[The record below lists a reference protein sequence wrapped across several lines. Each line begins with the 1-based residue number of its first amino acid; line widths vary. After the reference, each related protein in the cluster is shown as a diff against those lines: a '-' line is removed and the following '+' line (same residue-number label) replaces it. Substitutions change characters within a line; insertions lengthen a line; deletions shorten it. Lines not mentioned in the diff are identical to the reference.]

1 MSVLSV
7 GPGERIRARFRSLG
21 VSPLRP
27 ILMIG
32 VPALVIAAA
41 AAVWLLGGRYVS
53 TDNTYVKAAA
63 VSVSSEVGG
72 RIVKVFVTQNQH
84 VAAGEKILQIDPEP
98 YRIALSEA
106 EAQLAQAAA
115 NVRAMQARYHMTTA
129 QLELAKSNIDY
140 YGKEYERQR
149 SLARNDF
156 ASQAKLDEAKH
167 NYDTATQLSI
177 VLGQSIA
184 EIAANLDGMPEAP
197 VERHSAY
204 MQAKAVRDRAALNLK
219 RATLYAPFGGV
230 LGLQPQVGDHV
241 APGTPIVS
249 LISDD
254 KLWVEANFK
263 ETQLTD
269 VHVGQKARITIDTYP
284 GRTWEGH
291 VESIAQGTG
300 AEFSILPAQNST
312 GNWVKVVQR
321 IPVRIAI
328 DRAAGDPAIR
338 AGMSSEVEIDTASNP
353 RIQAAQESE
362 RSDRS

>member
-1 MSVLSV
+1 MSALLA
-7 GPGERIRARFRSLG
+7 GAGERIRARFGRLDS
-21 VSPLRP
+21 SRLRP

-32 VPALVIAAA
+32 VPLLVIVAGATFYFA
-41 AAVWLLGGRYVS
+41 GGRYVS
-53 TDNTYVKAAA
+53 TDNAYVKADT
-63 VSVSSEVGG
+63 VSVSPEVGG
-72 RIVKVFVTQNQH
+72 RIVQVFVTQNQH
-84 VAAGEKILQIDPEP
+84 VAAGEKILQLDPEP

-115 NVRAMQARYHMTTA
+115 KVRATQARYRMTTA

-167 NYDTATQLSI
+167 NYDTAMQLSV

-184 EIAANLDGMPEAP
+184 EIAANLDDMPEAP

-219 RATLYAPFGGV
+219 HATLYAPFGGV
-230 LGLQPQVGDHV
+230 LGSRPQVGDNV

-269 VHVGQKARITIDTYP
+269 VHAGQKVSITIDTYP
-284 GRTWEGH
+284 DRTWEGH
-291 VESIAQGTG
+291 VASIAQGTG

-338 AGMSSEVEIDTASNP
+338 AGMSSEVEIDTASDT
-353 RIQAAQESE
+353 RIQAAQGSE
-362 RSDRS
+362 RSGRS